1 MNINHIV
8 GTKKKTTKDILINES
23 SWEEVESHE
32 NDEIY
37 ENYES
42 HYEFVLK
49 SKFQPAA
56 VVDLNSDNNTSS
68 WFFICRWDTKRF
80 D

>member
-1 MNINHIV
+1 MNINYIV
-8 GTKKKTTKDILINES
+8 GTKKKTSEGISVNES

-37 ENYES
+37 ENDES

-49 SKFQPAA
+49 SKFQPATI
-56 VVDLNSDNNTSS
+56 VDLNSDNNTSG
-68 WFFICRWDTKRF
+68 WFFICRWDTKHF